1 MVSEKKKTHT
11 HNKNMKAFFKE
22 KRLIYNTVSI
32 LETYPQKKGK

>member
-1 MVSEKKKTHT
+1 MASEKKKK